1 MKKNQILPLCLTL
14 IALTVSLAP
23 ASPAKG
29 KAPAA
34 KQQKN
39 LAVEDAIVKAA
50 QLRLSNQPK
59 KALEILMAQE
69 KKAAHHAGYFS
80 ERGRVYLDLEQT
92 DKATTDLN
100 KAIQLNPNLFDA
112 WDRRAYC
119 FVVKKDWPRAI
130 EDYTKAIK
138 INPTSLKTYMNRAT
152 AYRESGKHKLA
163 QDDIDKYNKLL
174 DKSTKASDHEAYNRV
189 KYMEKN
195 DGVKTAI
202 DFLKGEILSH
212 GTFSNYMQLGRLYR
226 QTKQNA
232 KALETFNKA
241 ILEARKPDH
250 LPSNLSSALGMRA
263 LAYLDNKKYDKAIAD
278 FSEVINIA
286 QQKQKISTQ
295 EALLKRQSAFAY
307 QMRAKAYLAQGNA
320 VKALEDAEVLVK
332 LEPEA
337 GNSYVVR
344 AEVLKANKK
353 LAQAQKDEAK
363 AKTLAPTKDQDKT
376 PYD

>member
-1 MKKNQILPLCLTL
+1 MKKKQILPLWLTF
-14 IALTVSLAP
+14 IALTVGLAP
-23 ASPAKG
+23 ASPAKS

-39 LAVEDAIVKAA
+39 LAIEDAIVKAA
-50 QLRLSNQPK
+50 QLRLSNQPQ
-59 KALEILMAQE
+59 KALEILMPQE
-69 KKAAHHAGYFS
+69 NKAAHHAGYFS

-92 DKATTDLN
+92 NKAEADLN
-100 KAIQLNPNLFDA
+100 KAIQINPSLFDA

-130 EDYTKAIK
+130 EDYTKALK
-138 INPTSLKTYMNRAT
+138 INPANLKTYMNRAT
-152 AYRESGKHKLA
+152 AYRESGQHKLA

-174 DKSTKASDHEAYNRV
+174 DKSTSASDHDAYNRV

-195 DGVKTAI
+195 DGAKTAI
-202 DFLKGEILSH
+202 DFLKGETLSH

-226 QTKQNA
+226 QEKQNA
-232 KALETFNKA
+232 KALEAFNKA

-263 LAYLDNKKYDKAIAD
+263 LAYLDNKQYDKTIAD
-278 FSEVINIA
+278 FSEVISIA

-307 QMRAKAYLAQGNA
+307 QMRAKAYLAKGNA

-332 LEPEA
+332 LQPEMST
-337 GNSYVVR
+337 SYFLR

-363 AKTLAPTKDQDKT
+363 AKTFKQGSNKI